1 MSKLT
6 ANDLKTKGV
15 SILDEALKED
25 QEATISVRGRDT
37 YVVLDMERYNHLR
50 VCELEAAYKETVDE
64 IESGNFVEESVND
77 HMKRLDEDL

>member
-15 SILDEALKED
+15 SILDKALEED
-25 QEATISVRGRDT
+25 QEATISVRGQDK
-37 YVVLDMERYNHLR
+37 YVVMDLERYNHLR
-50 VCELEAAYKETVDE
+50 VCELEAAYKETMDE
-64 IESGNFVEESVND
+64 IESGNFVEESVAE

>member
-37 YVVLDMERYNHLR
+37 YVVLNMERYNHLR
-50 VCELEAAYKETVDE
+50 VCELEEAYKETVDE
-64 IESGNFVEESVND
+64 IESGNFVEESVKD